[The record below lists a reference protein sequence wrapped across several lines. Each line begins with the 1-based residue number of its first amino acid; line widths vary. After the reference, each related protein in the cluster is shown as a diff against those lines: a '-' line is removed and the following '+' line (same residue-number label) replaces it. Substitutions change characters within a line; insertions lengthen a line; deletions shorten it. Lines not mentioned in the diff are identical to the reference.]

1 MKIIVGLGNP
11 GKEYEKTRHNAGAM
25 CVDILRKKMDFP
37 EFKIQKKFKALI
49 CEGSLKD
56 EKILIAKPVTYMN
69 LSGESVAALVN
80 FYNCAPENLIV
91 VYDDIDLP
99 LGKIRVR
106 SDGSP
111 GSHNGMKSVTQS
123 IGSSS
128 FPRVR
133 IGIESRGFESSK
145 EQEISSFVLKSF
157 TKTEIGVFEE
167 SLEKA
172 SEAVILIIK
181 QGNSEAMQEYN

>member
-1 MKIIVGLGNP
+1 MEIIVGLGNP

-25 CVDILRKKMDFP
+25 CADILRKKMDFP

-49 CEGSLKD
+49 CEGSFKD

-106 SDGSP
+106 PDGSP

-123 IGSSS
+123 IGSSN

-133 IGIESRGFESSK
+133 IGIESRGDESPK

-157 TKTEIGVFEE
+157 TKTEIGIFKE

-172 SEAVILIIK
+172 SEAVISIIK
-181 QGNSEAMQEYN
+181 QGSSEAMQEYN